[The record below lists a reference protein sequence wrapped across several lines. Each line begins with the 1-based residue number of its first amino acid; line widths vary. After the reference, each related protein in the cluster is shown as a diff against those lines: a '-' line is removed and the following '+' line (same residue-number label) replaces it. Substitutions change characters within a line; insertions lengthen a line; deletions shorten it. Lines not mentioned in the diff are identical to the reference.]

1 LANKNKDELVNL
13 VEFGEI
19 KWWSGNEPNEIES
32 HPIQP
37 LKDKE
42 GNFYWL
48 PVAESRGSET
58 HIGVEWNEPRD
69 VYNLEVI
76 YKDAEFIPKSDSVKV
91 QYWQCNWPT
100 PAPERLKG
108 AKRGW
113 IGADDSY
120 HGEWTRANTKVT
132 ASKNKHIYSF
142 EHLDIVELPD
152 EQKIE
157 EAEDWNAFFRKTL
170 KIRLVFKNNPG
181 PAIADLKVYSKS
193 LWKHIDLDIFF
204 GCGENDKG
212 RDWSGTIEA
221 YNGRIKDIGPL
232 DFDQDDA
239 IAKNHAWK
247 CRIEGSPKGIRT
259 EVMYA
264 SRLESSDSAIITLRT
279 RAKSFSFLVGD
290 VIKRP
295 IFIKDY
301 GVFIKKSQEQVTPSP
316 FPLPYGE
323 RIKVRGK
330 RKFLYNQ
337 VDCKAYLNQL
347 ASSNKKSIYDLVI
360 SEPEQSYERAFK
372 EIPPLQKAR
381 HEESALPP
389 LQKSKDVVTPLP
401 SLTEILQKYGR
412 YLILG
417 CEGNRQEFALRF
429 NGHLFINKKFLK
441 PYGRDIDKLLWPGM
455 EIQYKFGTGDTPDFR
470 EREDGCVQSLKEGY
484 LPVVTTSWIDRE
496 IEYKEEAFSSFL
508 DDSISRSLVKR
519 GDEDIVCLMQFRTR
533 NTTKGKKKA
542 KIWFTI
548 QPSEEL
554 SFEDGFILA
563 KGRVVLGET
572 VKDKWKIQKYTE
584 PLARA
589 YINVNNEG
597 TFSPKTYVDK
607 LENTHGISNAIVYE
621 VELDSYE
628 EHTINLAIPFTSE
641 LTPSP
646 SPLPYGE
653 REKAHHAFSVRGK
666 RKFLYYLIENKNLL
680 SSLDYNEKL
689 REVVSYWKNYIGQG
703 MQVNVPDPII
713 NDFYKA
719 VPIHVA
725 ITVDKDPISGLYE
738 VPPATYE
745 YGPCG
750 NEACWQI
757 RQLDYRGYHKRAQD
771 YLEAFIQLQG
781 KMPFDGNFKSKEGS
795 FQACGTYGDEIHRG
809 VFAYNLDHGFILFQL
824 AEHYLLTRD
833 EEWLRRVLPNL
844 LKGCEFIIRERAS
857 TMGRQA
863 NGSKCPEYGLLP
875 AGHMEDNQEWRH
887 WFAVN
892 AYAYYGMKLTADIL
906 KEINHPEAERISQ
919 ETRAYCKDIREAVEK
934 AMIES
939 PVVKLLDGTY
949 VPHIPARAGLRGRE
963 LGWFR
968 EGGYGPLHLV
978 GFDII
983 KLDEE
988 ITTWILKDL
997 EDNIFI
1003 SREFGWPIDLE
1014 KHWFSQGGVTC
1025 QPLLLNNGI
1034 VYLKRG
1040 QIEHAIRWLYN
1051 SLAVSLYPDVKVFA
1065 EWALEPG
1072 YGVGPFYKTS
1082 DECQFL
1088 NWLRMFLVYE
1098 EENKLFL
1105 AMGTPRNWLKNGKT
1119 ITVKK
1124 AATYFGTISYEL
1136 HSKVTSGEIEAILN
1150 PPKRS
1155 IPEKIVVCLRH
1166 PEKKRIQSVAV
1177 NGVKHQDYD
1186 ADKEV
1191 IYLTKL
1197 SDEMKIVVKY

>member
-1 LANKNKDELVNL
+1 MANKNKDELVDL

-19 KWWSGNEPNEIES
+19 KWWSGTDPHEIES
-32 HPIQP
+32 HLIQP

-42 GNFYWL
+42 RNFYWL
-48 PVAESRGSET
+48 PAAESRGSES

-69 VYNLEVI
+69 VYRLEVI
-76 YKDAEFIPKSDSVKV
+76 YKDSEFIPNPNSVKV

-120 HGEWTRANTKVT
+120 HGEWTRANTKVR
-132 ASKNKHIYSF
+132 AHKNKHIYSF

-170 KIRLVFKNNPG
+170 KIRLVFETSLR
-181 PAIADLKVYSKS
+181 PAIASLKVYSKS

-212 RDWSGTIEA
+212 RDWSGIIEA
-221 YNGRIKDIGPL
+221 YNGRIKDIRPL
-232 DFDQDDA
+232 DFDKDDA
-239 IAKNHAWK
+239 IVKNHAWK
-247 CRIEGSPKGIRT
+247 CRTNGSPKGIRT
-259 EVMYA
+259 HAMYA
-264 SRLESSDSAIITLRT
+264 SSLESSDSTMITLRT
-279 RAKSFSFLVGD
+279 KMKSFSFLVGD
-290 VIKRP
+290 VIKGP

-301 GVFIKKSQEQVTPSP
+301 NVFIKKSQEQ
-316 FPLPYGE
+316 
-323 RIKVRGK
+323 I
-330 RKFLYNQ
+330 
-337 VDCKAYLNQL
+337 DCNTYLNQL

-360 SEPEQSYERAFK
+360 LEPEQSYQRAFK
-372 EIPPLQKAR
+372 EIPSLQKTR

-401 SLTEILQKYGR
+401 SLAEVLQKYGR

-417 CEGNRQEFALRF
+417 CEANRQEFALRF

-441 PYGRDIDKLLWPGM
+441 PYGHDIDKLLWPGM
-455 EIQYKFGTGDTPDFR
+455 EIQYKFGTGDAPDFR

-484 LPVVTTSWIDRE
+484 LPIVRTCWIDRE
-496 IEYKEEAFSSFL
+496 IEYKEEAFTTFL
-508 DDSISRSLVKR
+508 DDSISRSLLKR
-519 GDEDIVCLMQFRTR
+519 GDEDIVCLMQFRAR

-542 KIWFTI
+542 KIWFVV

-563 KGRVVLGET
+563 KGRVVLGQT
-572 VKDKWKIQKYTE
+572 VKNKWKIQKYE
-584 PLARA
+584 GPLARA
-589 YINVNNEG
+589 YIDINNKG
-597 TFSPKTYVDK
+597 TLSPKTYVEK

-628 EHTINLAIPFTSE
+628 KETINLAIPFVS
-641 LTPSP
+641 
-646 SPLPYGE
+646 
-653 REKAHHAFSVRGK
+653 
-666 RKFLYYLIENKNLL
+666 LIKNKNLL
-680 SSLDYNEKL
+680 SSLRYNEKL
-689 REVVSYWKNYIGQG
+689 REVISYWKNYIDEG
-703 MQVNVPDPII
+703 MQINVPDPII

-757 RQLDYRGYHKRAQD
+757 RQLDYRGYHKRAQE

-809 VFAYNLDHGFILFQL
+809 VFAYNLDHGFILSQL

-833 EEWLRRVLPNL
+833 EGWLRRVLPNL
-844 LKGCEFIIRERAS
+844 LKGCEFIIRERVS
-857 TMGRQA
+857 TMTRQA
-863 NGSKCPEYGLLP
+863 DGSKCPEYGLLP

-906 KEINHPEAERISQ
+906 EEINHSEAERISQ
-919 ETRAYCKDIREAVEK
+919 EARAYSKDIREAVEK

-949 VPHIPARAGLRGRE
+949 VPHIPVRAGLRGRE
-963 LGWFR
+963 LGWFC

-978 GFDII
+978 GSDIV
-983 KLDEE
+983 KPNEE

-1014 KHWFSQGGVTC
+1014 KDWFSQGGVSC

-1051 SLAVSLYPDVKVFA
+1051 SLGMSLYPDVKVFA

-1082 DECQFL
+1082 DECEFL

-1098 EENKLFL
+1098 KENKLFL
-1105 AMGTPRNWLKNGKT
+1105 AMGTPRNWLKDGKT

-1124 AATYFGTISYEL
+1124 AATYFGIVSYEL
-1136 HSKVTSGEIEAILN
+1136 YSKAASGEIKATLN

-1155 IPEKIVVCLRH
+1155 IPEKIVICLRH
-1166 PEKKRIQSVAV
+1166 PEKKQIQSVMV
-1177 NGVKHQDYD
+1177 DGVKHQDYN
-1186 ADKEV
+1186 ADKET
-1191 IYLTKL
+1191 IYLTRL

>member
-1 LANKNKDELVNL
+1 MVKDELVNL
-13 VEFGEI
+13 VEFGKI
-19 KWWSGNEPNEIES
+19 KWWSGKYPNEIES
-32 HPIQP
+32 HLIQP
-37 LKDKE
+37 LKDEE
-42 GNFYWL
+42 GNSYWL
-48 PVAESRGSET
+48 PAAESRESES
-58 HIGVEWNEPRD
+58 HIGVEWNEPRN

-76 YKDAEFIPKSDSVKV
+76 YKEDEFIPKPDSVKV

-113 IGADDSY
+113 IGTDDSY
-120 HGEWTRANTKVT
+120 HGEWIRANTKVT
-132 ASKNKHIYSF
+132 AHKNKHIYSF

-221 YNGRIKDIGPL
+221 YNGRIKDIRPL
-232 DFDQDDA
+232 DFDKDDA

-247 CRIEGSPKGIRT
+247 CRTKGRPKGIRT
-259 EVMYA
+259 HAMYA
-264 SRLESSDSAIITLRT
+264 NGLESSDSTIITLRT
-279 RAKSFSFLVGD
+279 KAKSFSFLVGD
-290 VIKRP
+290 VIKGP

-301 GVFIKKSQEQVTPSP
+301 DVFIKKSKEQID
-316 FPLPYGE
+316 Y
-323 RIKVRGK
+323 KV
-330 RKFLYNQ
+330 
-337 VDCKAYLNQL
+337 YLNQL

-360 SEPEQSYERAFK
+360 FQPEQSYERAFK
-372 EIPPLQKAR
+372 EIPPLQKIK

-389 LQKSKDVVTPLP
+389 LQKSKEVVTALP
-401 SLTEILQKYGR
+401 SLAEVLQKYGR

-417 CEGNRQEFALRF
+417 CEGNRQEFALGF
-429 NGHLFINKKFLK
+429 NGHLFANKKFLK

-470 EREDGCVQSLKEGY
+470 EREDGCIQSLKEGY
-484 LPVVTTSWIDRE
+484 LPIVATCWIDRE
-496 IEYKEEAFSSFL
+496 IEYKEETFTSFL
-508 DDSISRSLVKR
+508 DDSIKHSLLKR
-519 GDEDIVCLMQFRTR
+519 GDEDIVCLMQFSAR
-533 NTTKGKKKA
+533 NTTKGKKQA
-542 KIWFTI
+542 KIWLTI

-572 VKDKWKIQKYTE
+572 VKDKWKIQKYEE
-584 PLARA
+584 PLIRA
-589 YINVNNEG
+589 YINVNNKG
-597 TFSPKTYVDK
+597 ALTAKTYVSK

-628 EHTINLAIPFTSE
+628 EHTINLAIPFVS
-641 LTPSP
+641 
-646 SPLPYGE
+646 
-653 REKAHHAFSVRGK
+653 
-666 RKFLYYLIENKNLL
+666 LIKNKNLL
-680 SSLDYNEKL
+680 SSLRYNEKL
-689 REVVSYWKNYIGQG
+689 REVISYWKNYIDEG

-738 VPPATYE
+738 LPPATYE

-757 RQLDYRGYHKRAQD
+757 RQLDYRGYHKRAEE

-833 EEWLRRVLPNL
+833 DKWLTRILPNL
-844 LKGCEFIIRERAS
+844 LKGCEFIIRERAA
-857 TMGRQA
+857 TMGREA
-863 NGSKCPEYGLLP
+863 NGSKRSEYGLLP

-892 AYAYYGMKLTADIL
+892 AYAYYGMKLTTDIL
-906 KEINHPEAERISQ
+906 KKINHSEAERISK
-919 ETRAYCKDIREAVEK
+919 EARAYCKDIRKAVEK

-939 PVVKLLDGTY
+939 PVVKLLDGTC
-949 VPHIPARAGLRGRE
+949 VPHIPARARLRGRE
-963 LGWFR
+963 LGWLR

-978 GFDII
+978 GCDII

-1014 KHWFSQGGVTC
+1014 KHWFSQGGVAC

-1040 QIEHAIRWLYN
+1040 QIKHAIRWLYN
-1051 SLAVSLYPDVKVFA
+1051 SLGVSLYPDVKVFA
-1065 EWALEPG
+1065 EWVSEPG
-1072 YGVGPFYKTS
+1072 HGVGPFYKTS
-1082 DECQFL
+1082 DECEFL

-1098 EENKLFL
+1098 QKNKLFL
-1105 AMGTPRNWLKNGKT
+1105 AMGTARNWLKDGKT

-1124 AATYFGTISYEL
+1124 AATYFGIVSYEL
-1136 HSKVTSGEIEAILN
+1136 HSKVTSGEIEATLN

-1155 IPEKIVVCLRH
+1155 IPEKIVICFRH
-1166 PEKKRIQSVAV
+1166 PEKKRIQSVIV